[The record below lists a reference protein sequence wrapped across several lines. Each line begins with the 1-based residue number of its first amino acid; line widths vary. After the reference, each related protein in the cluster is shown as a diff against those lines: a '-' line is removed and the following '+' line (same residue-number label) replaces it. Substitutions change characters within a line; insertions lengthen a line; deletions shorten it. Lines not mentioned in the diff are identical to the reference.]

1 MLWRGTAWQGRNCC
15 GRARQGLFELVAFR
29 ESLRRAVVWQGLA
42 SDGTVGQGLFELVVV
57 SANC

>member
-1 MLWRGTAWQGRNCC
+1 MAW
-15 GRARQGLFELVAFR
+15 QGLFELVAFR